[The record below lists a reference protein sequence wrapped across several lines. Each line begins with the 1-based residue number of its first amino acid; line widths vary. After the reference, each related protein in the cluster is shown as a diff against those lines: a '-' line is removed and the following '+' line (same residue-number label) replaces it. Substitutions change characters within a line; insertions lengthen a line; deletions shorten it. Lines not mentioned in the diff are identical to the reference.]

1 MFHNLAVDIAFL
13 LIVNKIVDI
22 QQRDIYVYGLEVILL
37 NGSLL
42 IVFLITSLL
51 CGEMINFLAYFIF
64 FLPLRL
70 FSGGYHADKSES
82 CFVLSTIMYGISIA
96 VTKFFPLLYLNWKW
110 ITAGVISI
118 VVILVLSPMVNENNP
133 LTKAQRKRNR
143 IIVCVLLAVDLVVF
157 ILSCNFNWRI
167 ASNEL
172 VFVVFDALLL
182 LIGKVSP
189 YLEEDNEIS
198 WKN

>member
-13 LIVNKIVDI
+13 LIKNKIVDI

-51 CGEMINFLAYFIF
+51 CGEMINFLAYFVF

-70 FSGGYHADKSES
+70 FSGGYHAEKSES

-96 VTKFFPLLYLNWKW
+96 VTKFFPLLYMNWKW
-110 ITAGVISI
+110 ITAGVISV

-133 LTKAQRKRNR
+133 LTKAQQKRNR

-157 ILSCNFNWRI
+157 ILNCNFNWRI

-172 VFVVFDALLL
+172 VFISMNALLL
-182 LIGKVSP
+182 ILGKLKQILP
-189 YLEEDNEIS
+189 EEEF
-198 WKN
+198 

>member
-13 LIVNKIVDI
+13 LIKNKIVDI

-51 CGEMINFLAYFIF
+51 CGEMINFLAYFVF

-70 FSGGYHADKSES
+70 FSGGYHAEESES

-96 VTKFFPLLYLNWKW
+96 VTKFFPLLYMNWKW
-110 ITAGVISI
+110 ITAGVISV

-143 IIVCVLLAVDLVVF
+143 IIVCALLAVDLVVF

-172 VFVVFDALLL
+172 VFISMNALLL
-182 LIGKVSP
+182 ILGKLKQILP
-189 YLEEDNEIS
+189 EEEF
-198 WKN
+198 

>member
-13 LIVNKIVDI
+13 LIKNKIVDI

-42 IVFLITSLL
+42 IVFLIASLL
-51 CGEMINFLAYFIF
+51 CREIINFFAYFIF

-70 FSGGYHADKSES
+70 FSGGYHAKKSEH
-82 CFVLSTIMYGISIA
+82 CFVLSIITYGISIA

-110 ITAGVISI
+110 ITAGAISI
-118 VVILVLSPMVNENNP
+118 VVIIILSPMTNENNP
-133 LTKAQRKRNR
+133 LTKAQRNRNK
-143 IIVCVLLAVDLVVF
+143 IIVYVLIAVDLVVF
-157 ILSCNFNWRI
+157 ILSCSSTWRI

-172 VFVVFDALLL
+172 VFIFFEALLL
-182 LIGKVSP
+182 LVGKVNP
-189 YLEEDNEIS
+189 YLKKVME
-198 WKN
+198 

>member
-13 LIVNKIVDI
+13 LIKNKIVDI

-42 IVFLITSLL
+42 IVFLIASLL
-51 CGEMINFLAYFIF
+51 CGEMINFLAYFVF

-70 FSGGYHADKSES
+70 FSGGYHAEKSES

-110 ITAGVISI
+110 ITAGVISV

-172 VFVVFDALLL
+172 VFISMNALLL
-182 LIGKVSP
+182 ILGKLKQILP
-189 YLEEDNEIS
+189 EEEF
-198 WKN
+198 

>member
-13 LIVNKIVDI
+13 LIKNKIVDI

-42 IVFLITSLL
+42 IMFLITSLL
-51 CGEMINFLAYFIF
+51 CGEMINFLAYFVF

-96 VTKFFPLLYLNWKW
+96 VTKFFPLLYMNWKW
-110 ITAGVISI
+110 IVAGVISV

-133 LTKAQRKRNR
+133 LTKAQQKRNR

-157 ILSCNFNWRI
+157 ILSCNINWRI

-172 VFVVFDALLL
+172 VFISMNALLL
-182 LIGKVSP
+182 ILGKLKHILP
-189 YLEEDNEIS
+189 EEEF
-198 WKN
+198 

>member
-42 IVFLITSLL
+42 IMFLITSLL
-51 CGEMINFLAYFIF
+51 CGEMINFLAYFVF

-70 FSGGYHADKSES
+70 FSGGYHAEKSES

-110 ITAGVISI
+110 IVAGVISVI
-118 VVILVLSPMVNENNP
+118 VILVLSPMVNKNNP
-133 LTKAQRKRNR
+133 LTKAQQKRNR

-172 VFVVFDALLL
+172 VFISMNALLL
-182 LIGKVSP
+182 ILGKLKQILP
-189 YLEEDNEIS
+189 KEEF
-198 WKN
+198 

>member
-13 LIVNKIVDI
+13 MIKNKIVDI

-42 IVFLITSLL
+42 SVFLIASLL

-70 FSGGYHADKSES
+70 FSGGYHAEKSES

-96 VTKFFPLLYLNWKW
+96 VTKIFPLLYLNSKW
-110 ITAGVISI
+110 IVTGVISVI
-118 VVILVLSPMVNENNP
+118 VILVLSPMVNENNP
-133 LTKAQRKRNR
+133 LNKSQRKRNR
-143 IIVCVLLAVDLVVF
+143 IIVCVLLAVDLVGF
-157 ILSCNFNWRI
+157 ILSCNFNWQI

-172 VFVVFDALLL
+172 VFIVFDALLL
-182 LIGKVSP
+182 LMGKVSP
-189 YLEEDNEIS
+189 YLDEYDELS